1 MEFDDFNSK
10 GNMKDF
16 QSNLALLKI
25 NLTFFQY
32 FFLNFFQRC
41 YFLVSLYIPLE
52 NIFFSVFREYRK
64 RSGTYNGFM
73 TVMKSFF
80 LKNTFPKQNSARVI
94 DDVQSLKMPQWSV
107 KKVCYF
113 HRKD

>member
-52 NIFFSVFREYRK
+52 NIFFSVFSEYRK

-80 LKNTFPKQNSARVI
+80 LKNTFLKQNSARVI